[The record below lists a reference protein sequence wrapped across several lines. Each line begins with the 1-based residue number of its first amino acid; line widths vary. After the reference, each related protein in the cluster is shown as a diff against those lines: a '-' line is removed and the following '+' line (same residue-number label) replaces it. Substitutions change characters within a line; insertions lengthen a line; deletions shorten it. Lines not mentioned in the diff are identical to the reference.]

1 MNNINQLLQSD
12 NFAATISETV
22 SEEQTNQLYA
32 ELSNLDTSKLSTQGF
47 LTLVQQLNITSSNQQ
62 TAANDAS
69 SRKFNKHMFRL
80 ANQKLVEFSKMH
92 QAWQVVFEV
101 LQNSASLDDQNI
113 FHAASI
119 LKNKTMFDFVAF
131 RMQIDPN

>member
-1 MNNINQLLQSD
+1 
-12 NFAATISETV
+12 
-22 SEEQTNQLYA
+22 
-32 ELSNLDTSKLSTQGF
+32 
-47 LTLVQQLNITSSNQQ
+47 
-62 TAANDAS
+62 
-69 SRKFNKHMFRL
+69 MFRL
-80 ANQKLVEFSKMH
+80 ANEKLVEFSKMH